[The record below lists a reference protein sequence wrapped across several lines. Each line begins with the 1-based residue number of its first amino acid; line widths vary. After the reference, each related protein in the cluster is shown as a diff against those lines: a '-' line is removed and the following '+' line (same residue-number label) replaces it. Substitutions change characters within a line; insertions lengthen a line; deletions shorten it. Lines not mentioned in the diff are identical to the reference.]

1 MPQAITTDLTIN
13 HSQPLQSQLY
23 QQLAQRIIDQRFQP
37 GSRMPS
43 SRQLAAD
50 LGISRNTVLA
60 VYDQLKAEGFLQT
73 EGSRGVFVHRD
84 ITSAVRPPPG
94 TDIPRCQSP
103 IPRPKINTL
112 NIDPVRT
119 SDLDNNLPFTP
130 GLPDIRKFPIRGW
143 NRVIHHQEN
152 RQPLMG
158 YDGMQG
164 YLPLRRAI
172 AGYLRSSR
180 GVHCDAEQVIITN
193 GAQQALSLVAD
204 IFLQPDDSI
213 LIENPGY
220 RGSRYALG
228 RYGHELIPVPLKN
241 QVLDVHSLPGSGQA
255 KLLYCTPTHQYPLGG
270 ILDLSQRLSLLNW
283 AIANNTWIIE
293 DDYDSEFHF
302 YNKPIAAMQGLMDNP
317 PVLYL
322 GSFSKTMMP
331 SLRIGYLVVP
341 EYLVESFVAM
351 KRISSG
357 ESPLF
362 IQAALAEF
370 IDSGQFVRHL
380 RRMRQLYWE
389 KWEYFQSLVV
399 TSLADVLIPVAESAG
414 MHLVLEG
421 QFNDLALCQWLRAQ
435 GFGSAPLSAHFIE
448 GHSGAGH
455 RPRSGLVLGFASAS
469 ETQMRECVARIR
481 DWFDT
486 SA

>member
-1 MPQAITTDLTIN
+1 MPLAITTDLTIDSN
-13 HSQPLQSQLY
+13 QPLQVQLY

-37 GSRMPS
+37 GSQMPS

-73 EGSRGVFVHRD
+73 QSGRGVFVHSD
-84 ITSAVRPPPG
+84 ITSVLRSPLG
-94 TDIPRCQSP
+94 SKTPRRS
-103 IPRPKINTL
+103 ISALKPKINTL
-112 NIDPVRT
+112 NIDPIRT

-130 GLPDIRKFPIRGW
+130 GLPDIREFPIRHW

-152 RQPLMG
+152 RRPLMG

-164 YLPLRRAI
+164 YLPLRQAI

-180 GVHCDAEQVIITN
+180 GVHCHADQVIITN

-204 IFLQPDDSI
+204 IFLQPGDSV

-228 RYGHELIPVPLKN
+228 RYGHKLVPVPLKD
-241 QVLDVHSLPGSGQA
+241 QVLDVHSLPMAGQA

-270 ILDLSQRLSLLNW
+270 ILDLSQRLTLLNW
-283 AIANNTWIIE
+283 AIENNTWIIE

-302 YNKPIAAMQGLMDNP
+302 YNKPIAAMQGLLDNS

-331 SLRIGYLVVP
+331 SVRIGYLVVP
-341 EYLVESFVAM
+341 EFLVDDFVAM
-351 KRISSG
+351 KRITSG

-362 IQAALAEF
+362 IQAALTEF
-370 IDSGQFVRHL
+370 IESGQFVRHL
-380 RRMRQLYWE
+380 RRMRQLYRE
-389 KWEYFQSLVV
+389 KWEYFQSLVM
-399 TSLADVLIPVAESAG
+399 TSLADVLTPVAESAG

-421 QFNDLALCQWLRAQ
+421 QFDDLALCHWLREK
-435 GFGSAPLSAHFIE
+435 GFGSAPLSAHFID
-448 GHSGAGH
+448 GHSEGSH
-455 RPRSGLVLGFASAS
+455 SPRSGLVLGFASANQ
-469 ETQMRECVARIR
+469 TQMRNCVELIR
-481 DWFDT
+481 EWFD
-486 SA
+486 AMP